1 MHLNSLQHSEQI
13 SDIPLLI
20 FCLHQEM
27 DWMSC
32 HFVKMA
38 RLLKPLKQLIY
49 AHQYSHRVIWHQFY
63 LNLPTDKSASQ
74 AVVAAVLYPLLNNFL
89 LLVLKHHCSSLLD
102 ANRGRY
108 QTHEFQAA

>member
-1 MHLNSLQHSEQI
+1 MVH
-13 SDIPLLI
+13 
-20 FCLHQEM
+20 
-27 DWMSC
+27 
-32 HFVKMA
+32 
-38 RLLKPLKQLIY
+38 LLKPPMQLTY

-102 ANRGRY
+102 ANREHY
-108 QTHEFQAA
+108 QTHEFQVA